1 MKVYDDYCQEAVCSL
16 KKVLLV
22 YTNGAGRAFCTINAV
37 KKGEDGPI
45 VEEGVPVNAQNL
57 SELFDLIGRKPK
69 DKLHALQW
77 CNDRILAEGPG
88 SVLWYA
94 PAQRREIFFS
104 CKNQKLMKI
113 SGKEFPF
120 PALLFHARKNH
131 LCVYVLGSS
140 RRPTVETVLYQA
152 PFWNVSANGTV
163 CLPTLARD
171 KSHTPEEWE
180 EIFFRSAFSHAGGA
194 AFKDGTVETIFPHL
208 VKEKYAKFP
217 VKNCF
222 RHKFKVGDLLERK
235 KQQ

>member
-1 MKVYDDYCQEAVCSL
+1 
-16 KKVLLV
+16 
-22 YTNGAGRAFCTINAV
+22 
-37 KKGEDGPI
+37 
-45 VEEGVPVNAQNL
+45 
-57 SELFDLIGRKPK
+57 
-69 DKLHALQW
+69 
-77 CNDRILAEGPG
+77 
-88 SVLWYA
+88 
-94 PAQRREIFFS
+94 
-104 CKNQKLMKI
+104 MKI

-152 PFWNVSANGTV
+152 PFWNVSATGTV
-163 CLPTLARD
+163 CLPTLARN

-194 AFKDGTVETIFPHL
+194 AFKEGSVETIFPHL

-222 RHKFKVGDLLERK
+222 RLKLKVGDLLQRK
-235 KQQ
+235 SK